1 MVTSSANE
9 GLWPALKAAVEAK
22 RQHVDALLGR
32 LNVVACGVGF
42 KESEGQW
49 SEEPCVVVSVTRK
62 VPKAQLSPDDLVP
75 QMLGAVKTDVQEM
88 GTFRAWQGG
97 PRDRHRPAVPGISVG
112 HVNVTAGTFGCLV
125 RRGAELFIL
134 SNNHV
139 LANINRGQQGDPI
152 LQPGRYDGGTA
163 NDTIATLSEW
173 IPLQMSSPQQ
183 ESDCPTAKTAASV
196 LNWAAQVLGSSSRLR
211 TFRAQAA
218 TNTVDCALARPTS
231 EAMVQPAILGIG
243 VPKGVHV
250 ATLGMQ
256 VQKAGR
262 TTGYT
267 TGKITQVDVT
277 VQVDYEGQNV
287 TFTNQLMAN
296 NMSGGGDSGSAVL
309 DMGGYVVGL
318 LFGGSDL
325 ATLINPIQPVL
336 TALNVQVVT
345 A

>member
-1 MVTSSANE
+1 MANE

-22 RQHVDALLGR
+22 RQHADTLLSR
-32 LNVVACGVGF
+32 QNVVACGVGF

-49 SEEPCVVVSVTRK
+49 SDEPCVVVSVTHK

-75 QMLGAVKTDVQEM
+75 QVLGAVKTDVQEM

-97 PRDRHRPAVPGISVG
+97 PRDRHRPAVPGISCG
-112 HVNVTAGTFGCLV
+112 HRDVTAGTLGCLV
-125 RRGAELFIL
+125 RRGSDMFIL

-139 LANINRGQQGDPI
+139 LANTNRGQRGDPI

-163 NDTIATLSEW
+163 ADSIATLEEW
-173 IPLQMSSPQQ
+173 IPLQVSVQ
-183 ESDCPTAKTAASV
+183 ESDCPLAKTAASA
-196 LNWAAQVLGSSSRLR
+196 LNWVAQVLGSSSRLR
-211 TFRAQAA
+211 TFTAQEAK
-218 TNTVDCALARPTS
+218 NTVDCALARPTS
-231 EAMVQPAILGIG
+231 PAMGQPAILGIG

-267 TGKITQVDVT
+267 TGRITQVDVT

-287 TFTNQLMAN
+287 TFVNQLMAN
-296 NMSGGGDSGSAVL
+296 SMSGGGDSGSAVL

-318 LFGGSDL
+318 LFGGSDV

-336 TALNVQVVT
+336 TALNVQLVT
-345 A
+345 G

>member
-1 MVTSSANE
+1 MASE

-22 RQHVDALLGR
+22 RQHADTLLSR
-32 LNVVACGVGF
+32 QNVVACGVGF

-49 SEEPCVVVSVTRK
+49 SDEPCVVVSVTHK

-75 QMLGAVKTDVQEM
+75 QVLGAVKTDVQEM

-97 PRDRHRPAVPGISVG
+97 PRDRHRPAVPGISCG
-112 HVNVTAGTFGCLV
+112 HRDVTAGTLGCLV
-125 RRGAELFIL
+125 RRGSDVFIL

-139 LANINRGQQGDPI
+139 LANTNRGQRGDPI

-163 NDTIATLSEW
+163 ADSIATLEEW
-173 IPLQMSSPQQ
+173 IPLQMSAQ
-183 ESDCPTAKTAASV
+183 ESDCPLAKTTARA
-196 LNWAAQVLGSSSRLR
+196 LNWVAQVLGSSSRVR
-211 TFRAQAA
+211 TFTAQAA

-231 EAMVQPAILGIG
+231 SAMVQPAILGIG

-267 TGKITQVDVT
+267 TGRITQVDVT

-287 TFTNQLMAN
+287 TFVNQLMAN
-296 NMSGGGDSGSAVL
+296 SMSGGGDSGSAVL

-318 LFGGSDL
+318 LFGGSDV

-336 TALNVQVVT
+336 TALNVQLVT
-345 A
+345 G

>member
-1 MVTSSANE
+1 MANE

-22 RQHVDALLGR
+22 RQHADTLLSR
-32 LNVVACGVGF
+32 QNVVACGVGF

-49 SEEPCVVVSVTRK
+49 SDEPCVVVSVTHK

-75 QMLGAVKTDVQEM
+75 QVLGAVKTDVQEM

-97 PRDRHRPAVPGISVG
+97 PRDRHRPAVPGISCG
-112 HVNVTAGTFGCLV
+112 HRDVTAGTLGCLV
-125 RRGAELFIL
+125 RRGSDMFIL

-139 LANINRGQQGDPI
+139 LANTNRGQRGDPI

-163 NDTIATLSEW
+163 ADSIATLEEW
-173 IPLQMSSPQQ
+173 IPLQVSVQ
-183 ESDCPTAKTAASV
+183 ESDCPLAKTAASA
-196 LNWAAQVLGSSSRLR
+196 LNWVAQVLGSSSRLR
-211 TFRAQAA
+211 TFTAQEAK
-218 TNTVDCALARPTS
+218 NTVDCALARPTS
-231 EAMVQPAILGIG
+231 PAMGQPAILGIG

-267 TGKITQVDVT
+267 TGRITQVDVS

-287 TFTNQLMAN
+287 TFVNQLMAN
-296 NMSGGGDSGSAVL
+296 SMSGGGDSGSAVL

-318 LFGGSDL
+318 LFGGSDV

-336 TALNVQVVT
+336 TALNVQLVT
-345 A
+345 G